1 MKKAKSVLLILS
13 AIYSFLAAIGLIA
26 LAVFSLLLGNA
37 EVTEQN
43 AANLNMTLEDLQN
56 LVQFLKILAIP
67 FIVLALFS
75 LFAGVF
81 ALIANHKR
89 KNGFYV
95 ASIIIGIFADLNIL
109 MILGSI
115 FGMISIRN
123 GDELTY

>member
-13 AIYSFLAAIGLIA
+13 AIYSFLAAIGLIVV
-26 LAVFSLLLGNA
+26 AVFGLL
-37 EVTEQN
+37 
-43 AANLNMTLEDLQN
+43 NLNMTVENLQII
-56 LVQFLKILAIP
+56 LPILKILAIP
-67 FIVLALFS
+67 FIILALFS

-95 ASIIIGIFADLNIL
+95 ASIIIGVFSGFNIL

-115 FGMISIRN
+115 FGMISISN

>member
-13 AIYSFLAAIGLIA
+13 AIYSLLAAIGLIVI
-26 LAVFSLLLGNA
+26 AVFSLLLGNA

-43 AANLNMTLEDLQN
+43 AANLNMTVENLQN
-56 LVQFLKILAIP
+56 LLQFLKILAIP
-67 FIVLALFS
+67 FIILALFS
-75 LFAGVF
+75 LFASVF

-89 KNGFYV
+89 TNGFYV

>member
-13 AIYSFLAAIGLIA
+13 AIHSFLTAIGLIV
-26 LAVFSLLLGNA
+26 LAVFSFLLRNA
-37 EVTEQN
+37 EATEQN
-43 AANLNMTLEDLQN
+43 AANSHMTVEDLQN
-56 LVQFLKILAIP
+56 LLQFLKILAIP
-67 FIVLALFS
+67 SIILALIS
-75 LFAGVF
+75 LFACVF

-95 ASIIIGIFADLNIL
+95 GSIIIGVFNFNIL

-115 FGMISIRN
+115 FGMVSIRN